1 MEIQGNG
8 DTGEWKYRGIEPNHM
23 TVELE
28 HLFCNWKKDT
38 DSTRGWQ
45 VSVFVLEI
53 VGKREVL
60 YYQT

>member
-8 DTGEWKYRGIEPNHM
+8 DKGEGKYRGIEPNHM
-23 TVELE
+23 PVELE
-28 HLFCNWKKDT
+28 HLFGSWRKDT

-45 VSVFVLEI
+45 VSIFVLEI

-60 YYQT
+60 HC